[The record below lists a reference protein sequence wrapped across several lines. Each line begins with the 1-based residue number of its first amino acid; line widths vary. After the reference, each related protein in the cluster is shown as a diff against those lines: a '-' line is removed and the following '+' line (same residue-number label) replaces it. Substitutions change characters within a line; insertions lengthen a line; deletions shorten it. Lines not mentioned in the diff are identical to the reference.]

1 MNTLTRDLKI
11 SCHPLREP
19 IIKSEQCIRNN
30 AIKAQSLS
38 RAVSSGVMNARFLY
52 FASTDEG
59 HSQLLLFESFCFL
72 ENIVLPRIN
81 ANYQVKLSR

>member
-38 RAVSSGVMNARFLY
+38 RAVSNGVMNARFLC

-59 HSQLLLFESFCFL
+59 HSQLPFCFL